1 MASFLYFRRGRHSGV
16 YQIPSVASPSFRK
29 MIDSDYQTISQ
40 YLNYCA
46 AISTNTS
53 QHPWQIKKNSIIA
66 TVCHS
71 LTRFNLRQEQGNS
84 WRYFIDT
91 IEVQLPSQL
100 EPFLQRQNVM
110 EIVETDHL
118 PLIISMNSHSLKDFS
133 SEWQTGMPIDSTWP
147 DAAIQERGQHSI
159 ERLKVRKETNEE
171 HRLHHSTGWLGAAI
185 ICLSFLFGYL
195 TLVSIPLLQEW
206 D

>member
-1 MASFLYFRRGRHSGV
+1 M
-16 YQIPSVASPSFRK
+16 
-29 MIDSDYQTISQ
+29 
-40 YLNYCA
+40 
-46 AISTNTS
+46 
-53 QHPWQIKKNSIIA
+53 
-66 TVCHS
+66 
-71 LTRFNLRQEQGNS
+71 
-84 WRYFIDT
+84 
-91 IEVQLPSQL
+91 
-100 EPFLQRQNVM
+100 QRQNVM

-195 TLVSIPLLQEW
+195 TLVSIPLLQESGLVITTITFIIGLLILFRSRMFPNNIKIFNVFMANQSAGNSMANW
-206 D
+206 IKIFHQYVYCWY